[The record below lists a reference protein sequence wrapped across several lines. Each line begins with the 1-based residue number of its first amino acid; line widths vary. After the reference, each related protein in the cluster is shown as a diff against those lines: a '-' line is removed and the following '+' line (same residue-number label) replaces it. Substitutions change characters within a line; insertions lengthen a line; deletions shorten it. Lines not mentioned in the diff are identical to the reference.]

1 MELQNYSPQ
10 SKLVTKTTLIEKP
23 RECDEV
29 VHWHEHCGDLGNE
42 VSTPVMEV
50 LWFPGGLDWVGQANL
65 YEDVKNL
72 VLWRT
77 PRSIVVLN
85 RFPYNNGH
93 LLVAP
98 ARHIADLGETSEE
111 EMLELF
117 KLVRESQR
125 ALSMTLSPHGCNVG
139 LNFGRCAGAGLPG
152 HMHIHVVPRWD
163 GDTNFMSV
171 CSDTKV
177 VSQSLTDLLA
187 ELMRASAEHG
197 LPAL

>member
-1 MELQNYSPQ
+1 MEQNNLWAPWRIPYIRAIG
-10 SKLVTKTTLIEKP
+10 KTNDCFLCHNYARPE
-23 RECDEV
+23 EDE
-29 VHWHEHCGDLGNE
+29 E
-42 VSTPVMEV
+42 
-50 LWFPGGLDWVGQANL
+50 
-65 YEDVKNL
+65 NL

-77 PRSIVVLN
+77 DKSVVVLN

-98 ARHIADLGETSEE
+98 ARHVAELGQTSED
-111 EMLELF
+111 EMLELI

-125 ALSMTLSPHGCNVG
+125 ALLLAIHPHGFNVG

-163 GDTNFMSV
+163 GDTNFMAV

-177 VSQSLTDLLA
+177 ISQSLHELLA
-187 ELMRASAEHG
+187 ELKKVSAEQN
-197 LPAL
+197 LPSL

>member
-1 MELQNYSPQ
+1 LDRN
-10 SKLVTKTTLIEKP
+10 I
-23 RECDEV
+23 
-29 VHWHEHCGDLGNE
+29 
-42 VSTPVMEV
+42 
-50 LWFPGGLDWVGQANL
+50 LWAPWRIPYIRGIDKDDDGCFLCHYYAHP
-65 YEDVKNL
+65 EDDTEDL

-77 PRSIVVLN
+77 EHSIVVLN

-98 ARHIADLGETSEE
+98 ARHIADLAATSDT
-111 EMLELF
+111 EMLELIR
-117 KLVRESQR
+117 LVRESQR
-125 ALSMTLSPHGCNVG
+125 VLSMAISPHGFNVG
-139 LNFGRCAGAGLPG
+139 LNFGRYAGAGLPD

-163 GDTNFMSV
+163 GDTSFMSV

-187 ELMRASAEHG
+187 ELKKASAEHG